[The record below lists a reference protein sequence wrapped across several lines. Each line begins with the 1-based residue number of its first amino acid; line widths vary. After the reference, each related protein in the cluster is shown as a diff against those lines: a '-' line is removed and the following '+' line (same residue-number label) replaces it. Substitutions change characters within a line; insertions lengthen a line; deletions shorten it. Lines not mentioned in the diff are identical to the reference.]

1 MLATTIAITV
11 TLVVALLA
19 YATYWLVTDARERKW
34 QADRADAFVRAHK
47 EALAAERYRY
57 DDEGRPL

>member
-1 MLATTIAITV
+1 MLAVTIAV
-11 TLVVALLA
+11 TSIAVASLIA
-19 YATYWLVTDARERKW
+19 YATYWLVTDARERRW
-34 QADRADAFVRAHK
+34 QADRADAFVKAHK

>member
-1 MLATTIAITV
+1 MLAAAIAV
-11 TLVVALLA
+11 TSIAAVSLIA

-34 QADRADAFVRAHK
+34 QADRADAWVRAHK
-47 EALAAERYRY
+47 EAISAERYRY

>member
-1 MLATTIAITV
+1 MLAAAIAVTTIAGVSLI
-11 TLVVALLA
+11 A
-19 YATYWLVTDARERKW
+19 YAIYWLVTDARERKW
-34 QADRADAFVRAHK
+34 QADRAEAFVRAHK